1 MKEPLISVIV
11 PIYNVENYLDK
22 CIESIVNQTY
32 KNLEIIL
39 VDDGSPDNSPKIC
52 DNWALKDSRIKVIHK
67 KNGGLSS
74 ARNAGIENASGKYL
88 TFIDS
93 DDYFDLHVISVML
106 ENLAKY
112 NVDISSISFKR
123 VNNYEAPIINN
134 ENYDNLIL
142 SSEKLAINICQRKKT
157 SVCGKLFKKEI
168 FNDNKFLEGVLNEDF
183 LFLSKLC
190 LTTPFTICESS
201 YLGYFYVYRESSIT
215 HNSLQTKKSLI
226 CAVNNCLNMQ
236 KLAKEK
242 QSYLSSYFGG
252 LGAYQASRVA
262 IMYGK
267 EILLDNGLYNL
278 CLTTIRKNKKYL
290 KKCKIRL
297 KDRLYCLLFS
307 IFPKFTIKTCS
318 RIKK

>member
-52 DNWALKDSRIKVIHK
+52 DNWALKDNRIKVIHK
-67 KNGGLSS
+67 ENGGLSS
-74 ARNAGIENASGKYL
+74 ARNAGIQNASGEYIA
-88 TFIDS
+88 FIDS
-93 DDYFDLHVISVML
+93 DDYFDLQAISVMQKNL
-106 ENLAKY
+106 ENY
-112 NVDISSISFKR
+112 NVDVSSISFKC
-123 VNNYEAPIINN
+123 VNENELPATNN
-134 ENYDNLIL
+134 ENCEVLFFT
-142 SSEKLAINICQRKKT
+142 SEQLAINICQRKNT
-157 SVCGKLFKKEI
+157 SVCGKLFKKDI

-201 YLGYFYVYRESSIT
+201 FVGYFYVYRESSIT

-226 CAVNNCLNMQ
+226 CAVNNCISMQ
-236 KLAKEK
+236 QLAKEK

-262 IMYGK
+262 IIFGK
-267 EILLDNGLYNL
+267 DLLSDKELYNL

-297 KDRLYCLLFS
+297 KDRLYCLIFS
-307 IFPKFTIKTCS
+307 IFPKLTIKMCS
-318 RIKK
+318 RTKK